1 MAQNDAD
8 FLKLSP
14 ADQKAY
20 MVETDPDFS
29 KLSESDQK
37 AYLDFRTGGAYSRP
51 AAMVGK
57 PGPIAANPFARIE
70 AMGAHAAQNAPI
82 LNPFHGKLTGEQEV
96 ERKNF
101 NRMAADTARTVVEA
115 EIGSELLGEGLT
127 QLPQPMKDFAG
138 RVGRTA
144 MRAMGD
150 IDITKPFKAIS
161 KLPDIWES
169 TSPESLSMEETN
181 AAVRKGLA
189 AKIPTAGPRSV
200 GAQAG
205 KSAEPLMKAPGG
217 SKLIPE
223 SVKPG
228 TDIGG
233 SAFSETKGGLKNRL
247 MGGGETPEGIK
258 IGQARGIVKPGD
270 IVVPKEAQVATE
282 GPRERVLL
290 LDETGKPYPKSVSG
304 GNYEG
309 PERRLVQSPVAIEQR
324 AREIGMHRIGPF
336 QDTEGAMNTIMRDP
350 DMPRYPSS
358 MTGGHAGGGAASEE
372 ELSRPGTN
380 YVVGKTGVTAH
391 GKSFAPESIGEG
403 QTHVTHLGNGQY
415 RVNAGPD
422 LTTEQQGKLA
432 TALGVDKVEAQ
443 R

>member
-51 AAMVGK
+51 AAANAKVNYGPPNYVGDFGK
-57 PGPIAANPFARIE
+57 LMANPDV
-70 AMGAHAAQNAPI
+70 
-82 LNPFHGKLTGEQEV
+82 NPFIDVIPALVGEAAMQSLPI
-96 ERKNF
+96 ER
-101 NRMAADTARTVVEA
+101 
-115 EIGSELLGEGLT
+115 L
-127 QLPQPMKDFAG
+127 
-138 RVGRTA
+138 GRTA
-144 MRAMGD
+144 IRTLGD
-150 IDITKPFKAIS
+150 IDITKPFKALS

-350 DMPRYPSS
+350 DMPRYPGS

-432 TALGVDKVEAQ
+432 IALGVDKVAAQ